1 MDQSDLRIGDIAGRR
16 EDDERWSRPVVR
28 AVRKLPCGGT
38 KYKLTFHAVPKPRRK
53 PVHFI
58 TDKRHFAGV
67 KAADTK
73 LWNQA
78 KALVGHVQRNIM
90 LERWE
95 AASKWNLR
103 LAIWLNKLFGREDEL
118 P

>member
-1 MDQSDLRIGDIAGRR
+1 MDKSDLRIGDIAGRR
-16 EDDERWSRPVVR
+16 EDDERWSRLVER
-28 AVRKLPCGGT
+28 GSRKLPCGGT
-38 KYKLTFHAVPKPRRK
+38 KYKLTFRASPKPRRK
-53 PVHFI
+53 PVRFI

-73 LWNQA
+73 LWNQGRM
-78 KALVGHVQRNIM
+78 LVGHIQRNIM

-103 LAIWLNKLFGREDEL
+103 LSIWLNKLFGREGEL